1 MDTTTRFTF
10 GGVLDAY
17 HSDGFDMNKSS
28 PTRLRTAGFAN
39 SSLNIGNSLASRLCP
54 SQLAITVITT
64 FSALVL
70 FYWIYISVRNSYL
83 VTVL

>member
-17 HSDGFDMNKSS
+17 HSDGFDMNKSP
-28 PTRLRTAGFAN
+28 PTRLPTVGFGNN
-39 SSLNIGNSLASRLCP
+39 SVNIGNSPAGRLCP

-64 FSALVL
+64 FSTLVL
-70 FYWIYISVRNSYL
+70 FYWIYISVCNSYL
-83 VTVL
+83 VTAL